1 LYSQVHSLRLIHNVY
16 VGPFAGPPAGDE
28 EFWNAPFGAY
38 ATIADVATAAGALTF
53 FLQGN
58 RLLGRP

>member
-1 LYSQVHSLRLIHNVY
+1 M
-16 VGPFAGPPAGDE
+16 GPFAGPPAGDE

-38 ATIADVATAAGALTF
+38 TTIGDVDTAADAVAF
-53 FLQGN
+53 FLEGN